1 MLKVLGSA
9 CILGGGMLVRYL
21 HALERRREM
30 DTLSDLLSSLRKM
43 AEEIRMARTPLPAL
57 LNHLDAGC
65 GAEVGAFFRTAAL
78 SARQGRDL
86 PATWRQ
92 GAEALPLSV
101 DSGTA
106 LEELGN
112 HLCGDEESICKAI
125 SLAIYSLAKDA
136 EDCARRR
143 PEEAKRTTALCLSGA
158 ALLVILLI

>member
-57 LNHLDAGC
+57 LNHLAAGC

-78 SARQGRDL
+78 SARQGRDFM
-86 PATWRQ
+86 
-92 GAEALPLSV
+92 V
-101 DSGTA
+101 DGGKVSRSRG
-106 LEELGN
+106 G
-112 HLCGDEESICKAI
+112 
-125 SLAIYSLAKDA
+125 
-136 EDCARRR
+136 RRR
-143 PEEAKRTTALCLSGA
+143 YCRHPQEVG
-158 ALLVILLI
+158 